1 MKPEDLTDTSA
12 AQQFDQD
19 ASYQESLSGP
29 GALLKRAREQQGLTQ
44 NDVASKIYVKP
55 ATVEALEQDKIDGT
69 MSVTFTKGYVRNY
82 AKLLGLDH
90 VMIIEEFDRIHSTP
104 KSSAQ
109 LQSFSQRVAKQAHDD
124 RWMMVTW
131 VILFLIIAGVVAWW
145 YQQDD
150 SAADDED
157 TVIVQQASER
167 GAAQD
172 TQDVAEDAMRIA
184 RNAASGAAQKA
195 AETVSNVTGND
206 TAQNN
211 DATTTSVQTDSAVT
225 EAPSEASEQSQ
236 SGSSPVAMAFTFGED
251 CWVSITDSTGEQ
263 LAHGT
268 KRAGRTM
275 QVTGQPPIK
284 VTLGAP
290 DQVAVTYAGQTVDIS
305 KYQNGRT
312 ARFTL
317 PMQE

>member
-19 ASYQESLSGP
+19 SSYQESLSGP

-44 NDVASKIYVKP
+44 DDVANKIYVKP
-55 ATVEALEQDKIDGT
+55 ATVDALEQDKIDGT

-131 VILFLIIAGVVAWW
+131 VVLFLIIAGVVAWW

-150 SAADDED
+150 SAVDEED
-157 TVIVQQASER
+157 TAIAQQTSER

-172 TQDVAEDAMRIA
+172 TQDVADDAMRIA
-184 RNAASGAAQKA
+184 RDAASGAAQKA
-195 AETVSNVTGND
+195 AETVSNVTGSD
-206 TAQNN
+206 T
-211 DATTTSVQTDSAVT
+211 VQTEEAAQTGSAET
-225 EAPSEASEQSQ
+225 EAPAEASEQSQ
-236 SGSSPVAMAFTFGED
+236 SGATPVAMSFTFGED
-251 CWVSITDSTGEQ
+251 CWVSITDATGEQ
-263 LAHGT
+263 IAHGT

>member
-19 ASYQESLSGP
+19 SSYQESLSGP

-44 NDVASKIYVKP
+44 DDVANKIYVKP
-55 ATVEALEQDKIDGT
+55 ATVDALEQDKIDGT

-150 SAADDED
+150 SAVDEED
-157 TVIVQQASER
+157 TAIAQQTSER

-172 TQDVAEDAMRIA
+172 TQDVADDAMRIA
-184 RNAASGAAQKA
+184 RDAASGAAQKA
-195 AETVSNVTGND
+195 AETVSNVTGSD
-206 TAQNN
+206 TAQTEE
-211 DATTTSVQTDSAVT
+211 AAQTGSVVAETPA
-225 EAPSEASEQSQ
+225 EASEQSQ
-236 SGSSPVAMAFTFGED
+236 SGATPVAMAFTFGED
-251 CWVSITDSTGEQ
+251 CWVSITDATGEQ
-263 LAHGT
+263 IAHGT

-275 QVTGQPPIK
+275 QVSGQPPIK

>member
-1 MKPEDLTDTSA
+1 MKPEDITDTSA
-12 AQQFDQD
+12 AEQSDQTP
-19 ASYQESLSGP
+19 SYQEPMSGP
-29 GALLKRAREQQGLTQ
+29 GALLRRAREQQGLSQ
-44 NDVASKIYVKP
+44 QDVANKIYVKP
-55 ATVEALEQDKIDGT
+55 ATVEALEQDQIDGS

-109 LQSFSQRVAKQAHDD
+109 LQSFSRRVAKQAHDD

-150 SAADDED
+150 GGSDEETVVARQTSEPESQNMQVTERGREADTADESQSMAQDAMQIARDAASDAAD
-157 TVIVQQASER
+157 TVSEVT
-167 GAAQD
+167 GAASS
-172 TQDVAEDAMRIA
+172 VEDDSESDDSSAT
-184 RNAASGAAQKA
+184 
-195 AETVSNVTGND
+195 TVSLT
-206 TAQNN
+206 
-211 DATTTSVQTDSAVT
+211 
-225 EAPSEASEQSQ
+225 
-236 SGSSPVAMAFTFGED
+236 FTFQED
-251 CWVSITDSTGEQ
+251 CWVSITDAAGEQ
-263 LAHGT
+263 IAHGT

-275 QVTGQPPIK
+275 QLRGQPPIK

-290 DQVAVTYAGQTVDIS
+290 DEVAVTYAGQPVDIS

>member
-1 MKPEDLTDTSA
+1 MKPEDVTDTSA
-12 AQQFDQD
+12 AQPSEQD
-19 ASYQESLSGP
+19 SSYQESLSGP

-150 SAADDED
+150 SAVDDEEA
-157 TVIVQQASER
+157 VISQ
-167 GAAQD
+167 QD
-172 TQDVAEDAMRIA
+172 TQSNNQGLEATERSAAQESQDMADEAMRIA
-184 RNAASGAAQKA
+184 RNAASGAAQQA
-195 AETVSNVTGND
+195 AETVNDVTGTDAGNTVGAD
-206 TAQNN
+206 DADAGNNTSQN
-211 DATTTSVQTDSAVT
+211 SQGAV
-225 EAPSEASEQSQ
+225 
-236 SGSSPVAMAFTFGED
+236 PVAMAFTFGED
-251 CWVSITDSTGEQ
+251 CWVSITDATGEQ
-263 LAHGT
+263 IAHGT

>member
-1 MKPEDLTDTSA
+1 MA
-12 AQQFDQD
+12 
-19 ASYQESLSGP
+19 
-29 GALLKRAREQQGLTQ
+29 
-44 NDVASKIYVKP
+44 NKIYVKP
-55 ATVEALEQDKIDGT
+55 ATVDALEQDKIDGT

-150 SAADDED
+150 SAADEED
-157 TVIVQQASER
+157 TVIAQQASER

-184 RNAASGAAQKA
+184 RDAASGAAQKA
-195 AETVSNVTGND
+195 AETVSNVTGSD
-206 TAQNN
+206 TAQTEE
-211 DATTTSVQTDSAVT
+211 AAQTGSAET
-225 EAPSEASEQSQ
+225 ETPSEASEQSQ
-236 SGSSPVAMAFTFGED
+236 SGATPVAMAFTFGED
-251 CWVSITDSTGEQ
+251 CWVSITDATGEQ
-263 LAHGT
+263 IAHGT

-275 QVTGQPPIK
+275 QVSGQPPIK